1 MKAKSII
8 TGFFA
13 LAALTAFVFAISAAT
28 DGVGAKYGGRDPHT
42 CQSKKEPTKGA
53 ISAEQAKQY
62 FICGVE
68 GESSSSFSW
77 LTLVENVKVEVGKA
91 RPYQQLSDSHPDTDT
106 TAPLYPI
113 RGRFTQYQCDQL
125 SSYDR
130 NTGKN
135 CAVFNNPN
143 ATGVCYKTTFG
154 DWNCKMNDFTTGSK
168 SEPTRVGP
176 PK

>member
-1 MKAKSII
+1 MKAKLVT

-13 LAALTAFVFAISAAT
+13 LAALTAFVFAISAAPE
-28 DGVGAKYGGRDPHT
+28 GVGAKFGARDPRT

-62 FICGVE
+62 FICDTE
-68 GESSSSFSW
+68 KLIDSDD
-77 LTLVENVKVEVGKA
+77 LQLVDNVKVEVGKA
-91 RPYQQLSDSHPDTDT
+91 RPYQQLSDSHPDIDT

-113 RGRFTQYQCDQL
+113 RGSLTRYICHPV
-125 SSYDR
+125 SSYM
-130 NTGKN
+130 NNAGKN
-135 CAVFNNPN
+135 CSSWNEPN

-154 DWNCKMNDFTTGSK
+154 DWNCAMTDLSGIQTS
-168 SEPTRVGP
+168 PVPP